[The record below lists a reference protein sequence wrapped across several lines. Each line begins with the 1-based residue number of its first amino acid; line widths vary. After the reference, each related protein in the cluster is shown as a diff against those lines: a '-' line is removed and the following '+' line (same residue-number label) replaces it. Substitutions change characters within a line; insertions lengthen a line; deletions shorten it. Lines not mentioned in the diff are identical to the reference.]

1 MLSFLFMDTRK
12 LFVMKLSVEEF
23 NLVFFTARFLKKLQA
38 HSVLYG
44 QQNLLKGYFL
54 YL

>member
-44 QQNLLKGYFL
+44 QENLLKGYFL